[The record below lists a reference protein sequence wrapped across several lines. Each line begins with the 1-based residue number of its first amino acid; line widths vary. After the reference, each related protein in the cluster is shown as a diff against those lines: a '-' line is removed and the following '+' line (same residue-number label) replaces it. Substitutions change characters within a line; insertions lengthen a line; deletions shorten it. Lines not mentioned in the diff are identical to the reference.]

1 MPRAAIK
8 GVDRLLIYSICL
20 FTEQSTTRETKPG
33 MLSPP
38 VERRPV
44 MSARARR
51 RLINTALSDHPVA
64 QETLKTYDAVLQ
76 FSENMVQWLV
86 KEGLREQANLV
97 QSVKPVYLN
106 KVRFACTV
114 HGMTRELDMEILFFA
129 ITEFWTLL
137 VFWESC
143 RTRNSSRGFLELS
156 DLGIQVDCGTA
167 AI

>member
-1 MPRAAIK
+1 
-8 GVDRLLIYSICL
+8 
-20 FTEQSTTRETKPG
+20 

-38 VERRPV
+38 EEKRPV

-86 KEGLREQANLV
+86 EEGLREQANLV

-106 KVRFACTV
+106 KVRFTFTV
-114 HGMTRELDMEILFFA
+114 HAGMACELDIKLISPYHQILDAFDFP
-129 ITEFWTLL
+129 
-137 VFWESC
+137 VF
-143 RTRNSSRGFLELS
+143 
-156 DLGIQVDCGTA
+156 
-167 AI
+167 